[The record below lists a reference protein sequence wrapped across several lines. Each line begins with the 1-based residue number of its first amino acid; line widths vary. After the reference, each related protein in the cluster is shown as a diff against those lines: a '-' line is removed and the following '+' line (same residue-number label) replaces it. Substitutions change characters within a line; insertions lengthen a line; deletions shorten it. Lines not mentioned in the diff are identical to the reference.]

1 MEECVHINTDKV
13 CFGYDISCS
22 ATEDYTLHCH
32 NFYEVYFFLEGNVDY
47 LVEGQKYI
55 PAPGSLLLLSPH
67 AFHGAKIND
76 TQPYRRFSLHFHPD
90 ILSMERRTFL
100 LSAFPVPEK
109 QQRQNIYIEKA
120 DQYGL
125 PVYFDALKNCA
136 FLDPKLQE
144 QMLPICIEALLARII
159 SIQEPESHSLRGTD
173 SGTVQDII
181 WFLNRHMR
189 EEINLDLVSERFFIS
204 KHHLNKIFRKATGTT
219 VMNYLQYKRVI
230 AAQQL
235 LINGFSA
242 QEAASESGF
251 VDYSSFYRS
260 YMRVLGHAPIR
271 DRGTLPSLTP
281 SMGEAMRAVSLKR
294 QGE

>member
-1 MEECVHINTDKV
+1 MEKCVHINTDKV
-13 CFGYDISCS
+13 CFGYDISNR

-47 LVEGQKYI
+47 LVEGQKYA

-67 AFHGAKIND
+67 AFHGARIND
-76 TQPYRRFSLHFHPD
+76 SRTYRRFSLHFHPD
-90 ILSMERRTFL
+90 ILSVERRAFL

-109 QQRQNIYIEKA
+109 QQRQDIYIEKA

-136 FLDPKLQE
+136 SMEPKLQE

-159 SIQEPESHSLRGTD
+159 SIRKPEAHTLTA

-181 WFLNRHMR
+181 WFLNSHLR
-189 EEINLDLVSERFFIS
+189 EELNLDILSERFFIS

-219 VMNYLQYKRVI
+219 AMNYLQYKRVI
-230 AAQQL
+230 TAQQL
-235 LINGFSA
+235 LINGASA
-242 QEAASESGF
+242 QQAAAESGF

-260 YMRVLGHAPIR
+260 YMRVLGHAPVK
-271 DRGTLPSLTP
+271 DRGTLPSLP
-281 SMGEAMRAVSLKR
+281 ASGGEALETSFVL
-294 QGE
+294 

>member
-1 MEECVHINTDKV
+1 MEECIHINTDKV
-13 CFGYDISCS
+13 CFGYDISCR

-47 LVEGQKYI
+47 LVEGQKYV

-67 AFHGAKIND
+67 AFHGARIND
-76 TQPYRRFSLHFHPD
+76 AQTYRRFSLHFHPD
-90 ILSMERRTFL
+90 ILSVERRTFL

-109 QQRQNIYIEKA
+109 QQPQNIYIEKA

-136 FLDPKLQE
+136 SLDASLQE

-159 SIQEPESHSLRGTD
+159 SIRQPESHTLTASD
-173 SGTVQDII
+173 TVQDII
-181 WFLNRHMR
+181 WFLNSHLR
-189 EEINLDLVSERFFIS
+189 EEINLDLLSERFFIS
-204 KHHLNKIFRKATGTT
+204 KHHLNKIFRRSTGTT

-230 AAQQL
+230 SAQQL

-260 YMRVLGHAPIR
+260 YMRVLGHAPVR
-271 DRGTLPSLTP
+271 DRGTLPALP
-281 SMGEAMRAVSLKR
+281 SSGGEAMETSFVL
-294 QGE
+294 